1 MPYDNGDVW
10 EAFSSTAL
18 QRDRQIANFAATS
31 ALLDS
36 FRTSHSEIT
45 AWETL
50 LCQLI

>member
-10 EAFSSTAL
+10 EAFSSTAK
-18 QRDRQIANFAATS
+18 RDHQIANFASTS

-36 FRTSHSEIT
+36 FRTFHSEIT